1 MKKNLHR
8 IIMSALLTVVATVAA
23 SAQCYI
29 VGSDNQW
36 KTNAA
41 AAELTE
47 TATAGVYEGEVTFAE
62 GAQYFTVTQ
71 NLTTGDDDYDWAT
84 FNQHRFGPS
93 APDAMLLINEPMA
106 MIKGKDRSFKVPTA
120 ATTYRMRVDFNAMTV
135 TLIGNFPDELYVWGS
150 DGVYDPT
157 HASAILPKTETD
169 GVYKAKVDFTLCYFN
184 ILTQLGTAP
193 TDYDAILPYRYGGGK
208 VIINRDKTMTLTD
221 QSFHIAAPGTYD
233 VTVDLR
239 TMTMNLH
246 SDTYVSKYPDHV
258 YLIGANGSNAANLG
272 AELTWNDVDGIYTGY
287 VTFFGNKFNIS
298 TALASTYDGWEEI
311 KDKRVGAD
319 AATINVEPNLTVGIK
334 KGEASDFVIGA
345 SVENPIYAYVTLDLV
360 NGRLTLYGTD
370 NSYPT
375 GYPKELYTIGSNG
388 VWFPYIPAD
397 VISATDELGVYKG
410 EITFVGEVGDLH
422 FTVFKR
428 LGADWDFVNATRLTP
443 HSDGDPANLDE
454 NIPVMT
460 PDVFPGAWL
469 FSGEPGTYDIKVDLT
484 QGNGVIRISAK
495 SDTGITAPTAA
506 PAAKNYY
513 YDLQGRFLGNVEP
526 QKGVYVVKGKKV
538 KK

>member
-36 KTNAA
+36 KTNTA

-47 TATAGVYEGEVTFAE
+47 TATAGVYEGEVAFAE

-71 NLTTGDDDYDWAT
+71 NLTTGDDDWAT

-93 APDAMLLINEPMA
+93 VKDAMLLINEPMA
-106 MIKGKDRSFKVPTA
+106 MIKGKDGSFKVPTA
-120 ATTYRMRVDFNAMTV
+120 ATTYRMRVDFNALTV

-150 DGVYDPT
+150 DGVYNPT
-157 HASAILPKTETD
+157 LASATLPKTETD
-169 GVYKAKVDFTLCYFN
+169 GVYKATVDFTSCYFN
-184 ILTQLGTAP
+184 ILTQLGTDP
-193 TDYDAILPYRYGGGK
+193 TDYDAILPYRYGSGT
-208 VIINRDKTMTLTD
+208 VVINRDKAMTLTE
-221 QSFHIAAPGTYD
+221 QSFHIATPGTYD

-246 SDTYVSKYPDHV
+246 SDTYVPKYPDHV
-258 YLIGANGSNAANLG
+258 YLIGANGSNNASQG
-272 AELTWNDVDGIYTGY
+272 AELTWSDVEGIYTGY
-287 VTFFGNKFNIS
+287 VAFYGIKFNIS

-311 KDKRVGAD
+311 EDKRIGTD
-319 AATINVEPNLTVGIK
+319 AATIDVEPNLTVGIK

-345 SVENPIYAYVTLDLV
+345 STENPVYAHVTLDLV

-370 NSYPT
+370 ESYPT
-375 GYPKELYTIGSNG
+375 GYPKELYTIGCNG

-397 VISATDELGVYKG
+397 VIPATDEPGVYKG

-428 LGADWDFVNATRLTP
+428 LGAEWDFVNATRLTP
-443 HSDGDPANLDE
+443 YSDGDPANLDE
-454 NIPVMT
+454 NIPAVT
-460 PDVFPGAWL
+460 PKETPGAWL

-484 QGNGVIRISAK
+484 QGNGLIRISAK
-495 SDTGITAPTAA
+495 SATGITAPTAA
-506 PAAKNYY
+506 PDAKNYY

>member
-1 MKKNLHR
+1 
-8 IIMSALLTVVATVAA
+8 MSALLTVVATVAA
-23 SAQCYI
+23 SAKCYI

-62 GAQYFTVTQ
+62 GAQFFTVTQ
-71 NLTTGDDDYDWAT
+71 NLTTGEDDWAT
-84 FNQHRFGPS
+84 FDQLRFGPS
-93 APDAMLLINEPMA
+93 AYDAMLLINEPMA
-106 MIKGKDRSFKVPTA
+106 MIKGRAASFKVPFA
-120 ATTYRMRVDFNAMTV
+120 ATTYHMRVDFNALTV

-150 DGVYDPT
+150 NGVYNPT
-157 HASAILPKTETD
+157 LASAILPKTETD
-169 GVYKAKVDFTLCYFN
+169 GVYKATVDFTSCYFN
-184 ILTQLGTAP
+184 ILTQLGTDP
-193 TDYDAILPYRYGGGK
+193 TDFGAILPYRYGGGR
-208 VIINRDKTMTLTD
+208 VVINRDKTMTL
-221 QSFHIAAPGTYD
+221 QEESFHIAAPGTYD

-246 SDTYVSKYPDHV
+246 SDTYMPEYPDQV
-258 YLIGANGSNAANLG
+258 YLIGANGYNDARYG
-272 AELTWNDVDGIYTGY
+272 AELTWNDVEGIYTGD

-311 KDKRVGAD
+311 KDKCVGAD
-319 AATINVEPNLTVGIK
+319 AATIDVEPNLTVGIK

-345 SVENPIYAYVTLDLV
+345 STENPVFAYVTLDLV

-375 GYPKELYTIGSNG
+375 GYPKELYTIGCNG

-397 VISATDELGVYKG
+397 VISATDEPGVYKG
-410 EITFVGEVGDLH
+410 KITFVGKVGDLH

-443 HSDGDPANLDE
+443 YSDGDPANLDE
-454 NIPVMT
+454 DIPVMT
-460 PDVFPGAWL
+460 PEVFPGAWL

-495 SDTGITAPTAA
+495 SETGITAPTAA

>member
-29 VGSDNQW
+29 VGSDGQW

-47 TATAGVYEGEVTFAE
+47 TATAGVYEGDVAFAE

-71 NLTTGDDDYDWAT
+71 NLTTDDTDWET

-93 APDAMLLINEPMA
+93 EIDAKLAINVPMA

-150 DGVYDPT
+150 DGVYNPT
-157 HASAILPKTETD
+157 LASATLPKTETD
-169 GVYKAKVDFTLCYFN
+169 GVYKATVDFTSCYFN
-184 ILTQLGTAP
+184 ILTQLGTDP
-193 TDYDAILPYRYGGGK
+193 NDYEAILPYRYGGGK
-208 VIINRDKTMTLTD
+208 VVINRDKAMTLTE
-221 QSFHIAAPGTYD
+221 QSFHIATPGTYD

-246 SDTYVSKYPDHV
+246 SDTYVPEYQDHV
-258 YLIGANGSNAANLG
+258 YLIGANGSNFADQG
-272 AELTWNDVDGIYTGY
+272 AELTWDEVDGIYTGY
-287 VTFFGNKFNIS
+287 VTFYGNKFTIS
-298 TALASTYDGWEEI
+298 TALASTYDGWDEI
-311 KDKRVGAD
+311 KDKRIGAVAPTVD
-319 AATINVEPNLTVGIK
+319 VETNLTIGLK
-334 KGEASDFVIGA
+334 KGEVSDFIIGA
-345 SVENPIYAYVTLDLV
+345 STDNPLTAYVTLDLV
-360 NGRLTLYGTD
+360 NNRLTLHGND
-370 NSYPT
+370 ASYPI
-375 GYPKELYTIGSNG
+375 GYPKELYTLGCNG
-388 VWFPYIPAD
+388 NWFTNIPAD
-397 VISATDELGVYKG
+397 VISATNEPGIYEG

-422 FTVFKR
+422 FIVLKR
-428 LGADWDFVNATRLTP
+428 LGADWDFVNAKRLSPYT
-443 HSDGDPANLDE
+443 DGDPANLDSD
-454 NIPVMT
+454 IPAMA
-460 PDVFPGAWL
+460 PDVSPGAWL

-484 QGNGVIRISAK
+484 KGNGVIRISAK
-495 SDTGITAPTAA
+495 GATGITATTAA
-506 PAAKNYY
+506 PATKNYY
-513 YDLQGRFLGNVEP
+513 YDLNGRFLGNVEP

>member
-29 VGSDNQW
+29 VGSDGQW

-47 TATAGVYEGEVTFAE
+47 TATAGVYEGDVAFAE
-62 GAQYFTVTQ
+62 RAQFFTVTQ
-71 NLTTGDDDYDWAT
+71 HLTTGDDDWT
-84 FNQHRFGPS
+84 EFNKHRFGPS
-93 APDAMLLINEPMA
+93 AFDAMCLINEPMA
-106 MIKGKDRSFKVPTA
+106 MIEGKDASFKVPTD
-120 ATTYRMRVDFNAMTV
+120 ATTYRMRVDFNALTV
-135 TLIGNFPDELYVWGS
+135 TLLGNFPDELYVWGS

-157 HASAILPKTETD
+157 LASAKLPKTETD
-169 GVYKAKVDFTLCYFN
+169 GVYKATVDFTSCYFN
-184 ILTQLGTAP
+184 ILTQLGTDP
-193 TDYDAILPYRYGGGK
+193 TDFGAILPYRYGGGK
-208 VIINRDKTMTLTD
+208 VIINGDKTMTLTEE
-221 QSFHIAAPGTYD
+221 SFHIAAPGTYD

-239 TMTMNLH
+239 TMTINLH
-246 SDTYVSKYPDHV
+246 SDTYVPKYPDYV
-258 YLIGANGSNAANLG
+258 YLIGTNGSNDANGG
-272 AELTWNDVDGIYTGY
+272 AELIWNDVEGIYTGY
-287 VTFFGNKFNIS
+287 VYFYGNKFNIS
-298 TALASTYDGWEEI
+298 TALASTSDGWEEI
-311 KDKRVGAD
+311 ADKRIGAD
-319 AATINVEPNLTVGIK
+319 AATIDVEPNLTVGIK

-345 SVENPIYAYVTLDLV
+345 SVENPIYACVTLDLV

-370 NSYPT
+370 ESYPT
-375 GYPKELYTIGSNG
+375 DYPKELYTIGSNG
-388 VWFPYIPAD
+388 VWFPNIPAD
-397 VISATDELGVYKG
+397 VISATDEPGIYKG

-443 HSDGDPANLDE
+443 YSDGDPANLDE
-454 NIPVMT
+454 DIPVVT
-460 PDVFPGAWL
+460 PKIVPGAWL

-495 SDTGITAPTAA
+495 SETGITAPTAA